1 MQSQQQENQILYL
14 KRQDVEHLCQEIDSV
29 EVMREVFRLH
39 GSEQTILPDEAYLGW
54 DNHLN
59 ERVRSLNMPAYV
71 GGAWQSAGTKIING
85 NPQNPTRGVPRA
97 SGLTVLFENS
107 TVRPCCIMEGAHISS
122 LRTASVSALAVDLL
136 QGRPIEDL
144 AIIGA
149 GVLAQAHVSLLAQ
162 RLPTLKRIWAFDLMP
177 ERVAILKQE
186 LSTLLEKHGL
196 IFHLCKNAE
205 EAIRAAQVIIPTTTT
220 TEGYIHFA
228 WLQAGALLVNISLDD
243 PLPEVV
249 LQATQV
255 IVDDWHLVKEDPRR
269 LIGRMYRAGQVI
281 APDDPT
287 PIVQKQTRRIDAQL
301 GEIVSGKKDGRRHID
316 DIILVNPF
324 GLAIEDIAL
333 ATEVYRKAQ
342 QQNLGLLLDV

>member
-1 MQSQQQENQILYL
+1 MQVRQQGIIYL
-14 KRQDVEHLCQEIDSV
+14 KHKYVEYLCQGIDSV

-39 GSEQTILPDEAYLGW
+39 ASGQSILPDEAYLEW
-54 DNHLN
+54 SNDLN

-71 GGAWQSAGTKIING
+71 GGSWQSAGTKIINS
-85 NPQNPTRGVPRA
+85 NPQNPIREIPRA
-97 SGLTVLFENS
+97 SGLTLLFENT
-107 TVRPCCIMEGAHISS
+107 TVRPCCIMEGAYLSS
-122 LRTASVSALAVDLL
+122 LRTASVSALAIDLL

-149 GVLAQAHVSLLAQ
+149 GVLAKAHISLLAQ
-162 RLPTLKRIWAFDLMP
+162 RLPDLKRLLIFDLLP
-177 ERVAILKQE
+177 ERIAILKHE
-186 LSTLLEKHGL
+186 ISSLLEKHAL
-196 IFHLCKNAE
+196 VFHVCKNAE

-228 WLQAGALLVNISLDD
+228 WIQAGALLVNISLDD

-249 LQATQV
+249 LQADRI
-255 IVDDWHLVKEDPRR
+255 IVDDWNLVKQDSRR
-269 LIGRMYRAGQVI
+269 LLGRMYRAGQVT
-281 APDDPT
+281 DPNDLT
-287 PIVQKQTRRIDAQL
+287 PTIGTQTRRIDAQL
-301 GEIVSGKKDGRRHID
+301 GEIVSGEKVGRHHID
-316 DIILVNPF
+316 EIILINPF